1 MMTLTT
7 CKTPPLAC
15 VFKLTL
21 AEELDE
27 AALAVGFVV
36 LLFECALVQLFKA
49 EGADEMLGVEL
60 LAHGG
65 DAAAGDGFLTAGA
78 EGAAV
83 LVVMSLTVGLPFML
97 EETAVHKRNETLL
110 RENTGVSQLRM
121 NDANNATIKP
131 DTAYM
136 QQKHL
141 RLKSVSIQNMQQT
154 PHVLLNQYQYL
165 ESSMADD

>member
-60 LAHGG
+60 LAHGS
-65 DAAAGDGFLTAGA
+65 DAAAGDGLLTAGA

-110 RENTGVSQLRM
+110 RENTGVSQLRT

-131 DTAYM
+131 HSSVHAAETSEIEKCEHP
-136 QQKHL
+136 KHATNTT
-141 RLKSVSIQNMQQT
+141 RFTKPIPISRKQ
-154 PHVLLNQYQYL
+154 HG
-165 ESSMADD
+165 